1 MRIGLIG
8 TGRIG
13 AFHAATLVGLPAV
26 GSLVVHDTDERS
38 ARAVADRTGA
48 EVAGDLDGLFGA
60 GLDGVVI
67 ASSTATHA
75 DLILA
80 AGRAGLP
87 TFCEKPVAGGLAETD
102 AVLAALAGSDVPLHV
117 GFQRRFDAGHREL
130 REAVASGRLGW
141 THTLRACTADPT
153 PPPPSYVSGS
163 GGIFRDCSVHD
174 YDAVRWVTGREVVE
188 VYATGANRGEDF
200 FAAADDVDTGVSVL
214 TLDDGTLA
222 VCTATRYNGAG
233 YDVRLEVCGS
243 KGSLVAGLTE
253 RTPLVP
259 AGGPARDTGT
269 PYPGFMER
277 FRDAYRAE
285 LAAFTEVVAG
295 LRTSPCTG
303 RDARAALAVAEAAT
317 RSRATG
323 RPVRVV
329 PAGTAGRPGGSPGE
343 DSRTVRGPGK

>member
-26 GSLVVHDTDERS
+26 SGIVVHDTDQRS
-38 ARAVADRTGA
+38 ARAIADRTGG

-60 GLDGVVI
+60 DLDGVVI
-67 ASSTATHA
+67 ASPTSTHA
-75 DLILA
+75 HLILA
-80 AGRAGLP
+80 AHRAGLP
-87 TFCEKPVAGGLAETD
+87 TFCEKPVAGSLAETD
-102 AVLAALAGSDVPLHV
+102 AVLGALAGSDVPLHV
-117 GFQRRFDAGHREL
+117 GFQRRFDAGYQEL

-153 PPPPSYVSGS
+153 PPPPSYVPGS

-174 YDAVRWVTGREVVE
+174 YDIVRWVTGREVVE

-253 RTPLVP
+253 HTPLTP
-259 AGGPARDTGT
+259 AQSPARTAGT

-277 FRDAYRAE
+277 FQDAYRAE
-285 LAAFTEVVAG
+285 LTAFTELAAG

-303 RDARAALAVAEAAT
+303 HDARSALAVAEAAT
-317 RSRATG
+317 RSRLSG
-323 RPVRVV
+323 RPVRVETAV
-329 PAGTAGRPGGSPGE
+329 PAGST
-343 DSRTVRGPGK
+343 GPR